1 MSPLVNQSKVTRKA
15 RKARR
20 CSAAH
25 GSGGG
30 IVDGGGG
37 ARSPSDGGLVRVEPV
52 EPPGQLGASAVLQR
66 VGALLDLVDLLAL
79 DLGPP
84 PEHLHTLPLEQAEPR
99 GEECCGYCCS
109 SCSCCCQARGLR
121 LFL

>member
-30 IVDGGGG
+30 IVAGGGG

-66 VGALLDLVDLLAL
+66 VGSA
-79 DLGPP
+79 
-84 PEHLHTLPLEQAEPR
+84 
-99 GEECCGYCCS
+99 
-109 SCSCCCQARGLR
+109 
-121 LFL
+121 

>member
-1 MSPLVNQSKVTRKA
+1 MA
-15 RKARR
+15 
-20 CSAAH
+20 
-25 GSGGG
+25 
-30 IVDGGGG
+30 GGGG

-66 VGALLDLVDLLAL
+66 VGALLDLIDLLAQ

-109 SCSCCCQARGLR
+109 SCSCCCQAQGLR
-121 LFL
+121 LIL